1 LLPYLAILAI
11 GAVLAINVAE
21 RVRPVVLDNF
31 AAVNAAFDFA
41 NRR

>member
-1 LLPYLAILAI
+1 MLRYLAILAV

-21 RVRPVVLDNF
+21 RVRPVVLDNL
-31 AAVNAAFDFA
+31 AAVAAALEFA